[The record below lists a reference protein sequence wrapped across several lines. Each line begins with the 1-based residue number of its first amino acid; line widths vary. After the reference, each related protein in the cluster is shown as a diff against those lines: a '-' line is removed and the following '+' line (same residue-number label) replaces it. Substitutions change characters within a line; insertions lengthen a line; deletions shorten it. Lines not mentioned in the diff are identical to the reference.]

1 MKEHTPTHL
10 SLDEVDAWLDGSLSE
25 ARRTHIESCFECR
38 TLTRAERVLVR
49 RLDAMEQFAPSPAF
63 GDGVMAR
70 LDLPD
75 PFALRTAYRFWD
87 RVKASRR
94 TLAIAASIMVVL
106 GLSMGGSVAW
116 SLSHHETLTSWGSWL
131 TTQASSWFWVG
142 LRGAVS
148 NLLEHPWYDTL
159 KHLVGTPGRVA
170 AFSAINMA
178 VYVGCVLLMKRL
190 LAFPGQ
196 QVAHA
201 RS

>member
-1 MKEHTPTHL
+1 MKEHIPTHL
-10 SLDEVDAWLDGSLSE
+10 SLDEVDAWLDGSLPA
-25 ARRTHIESCFECR
+25 ARQAHIESCFECR

-49 RLDAMEQFAPSPAF
+49 RLEAMERFAPSAAF
-63 GDGVMAR
+63 ADGIMAR

-75 PFALRTAYRFWD
+75 PFALHTAQHVWD
-87 RVKASRR
+87 RVNASRR
-94 TLAIAASIMVVL
+94 TVAIAASILVVL

-116 SLSHHETLTSWGSWL
+116 SLSHPETLASWGSWL
-131 TTQASSWFWVG
+131 SIQASSWFWVG

-159 KHLVGTPGRVA
+159 KPLIGTPGRIA
-170 AFSAINMA
+170 ALSAMNMA

-196 QVAHA
+196 RVAHA